1 MAIRVAARTD
11 FYDHPGGYKEH
22 ARSTP
27 YLGGLAVITGF
38 LVSAIAFGWASDEV
52 LVLVLGVLVL
62 LAVGTA
68 DDRVGLAIVPRI
80 LIEVGVAAAVWFFG
94 VGWDLF
100 GSGALDFMFTIAWVV
115 GLINAFNLM
124 DNLDGATATV
134 AAASAAGAGGLALAE
149 GDVLLAAIG
158 FSLAGA
164 CAGFLPHNLAKPAKI
179 FLGDGGSMPVGF
191 AIAVLTMAIPFGSG
205 GMIPFALACL
215 VVAVPMLDMAAV
227 IISRR
232 RRGVGIFVGGR
243 DHMTHRL
250 LQHIESERCVSAVLF
265 SAQGT
270 LCGLAVVLSETSQ
283 DVLVVAVSAFSLL
296 LAALALAFL
305 EPLATGIPKPGR
317 GDT

>member
-1 MAIRVAARTD
+1 MAARTD

-27 YLGGLAVITGF
+27 YLGGLAVTTGF
-38 LVSAIAFGWASDEV
+38 LVAAIIFGWASDEV

-68 DDRVGLAIVPRI
+68 DDRVGLGIIPRI
-80 LIEVGVAAAVWFFG
+80 LIEVGVAAAVWFCGF
-94 VGWDLF
+94 GWDLF
-100 GSGALDFMFTIAWVV
+100 SSGALDFLFTIAWVV

-134 AAASAAGAGGLALAE
+134 AAASAAGAGGLALAQ
-149 GDVLLAAIG
+149 GGVLLAAVG

-164 CAGFLPHNLAKPAKI
+164 CAGFLPHNLAKPAKT

-191 AIAVLTMAIPFGSG
+191 AIAVITMTIPFGSG
-205 GMIPFALACL
+205 SLIAFALACL
-215 VVAVPMLDMAAV
+215 VVAVPILDMAAV

-232 RRGVGIFVGGR
+232 QRGVGVFVGGR

-250 LQHIESERCVSAVLF
+250 FRYIDSERGVSAVLF
-265 SAQGT
+265 AAQGS
-270 LCGLAVVLSETSQ
+270 LCGLAVVLIETSRG
-283 DVLVVAVSAFSLL
+283 VLVVAVSAFSLV
-296 LAALALAFL
+296 LAALALAYL
-305 EPLATGIPKPGR
+305 ETLATGIPKPGR